1 MRWVHLH
8 FIGGEMAARQGS
20 QLLKVT
26 EPVSSRHM
34 PKEYGSR
41 VSAPTTTPPSPGA
54 RYYIITT
61 ITEYLGPKCHVTG
74 HDARRWLWRC

>member
-8 FIGGEMAARQGS
+8 FIGGEVAARQGS

-41 VSAPTTTPPSPGA
+41 GTLLH
-54 RYYIITT
+54 YYN
-61 ITEYLGPKCHVTG
+61 YY
-74 HDARRWLWRC
+74 